1 VKSHLTSHIV
11 SHSFVTLVS
20 AESQYALSML
30 PLDTSQYSTSS
41 FGLWVIISCSRP
53 SSNRSLLLHRNRRRK
68 LVKAGFVDARRHH
81 YAFSFTSPRR
91 RKRLSYEPALRR
103 MPMSQGMRDT
113 SPVLLAL
120 RPQYQHS
127 STTHSAFLFAP
138 PHAAGISYRYCS
150 PSLLRRFYIQS
161 AQSSP
166 LHIRCHILVIARAA
180 T

>member
-20 AESQYALSML
+20 AESQNALSML

-81 YAFSFTSPRR
+81 YAFSFTSPDAGSVSRMNLR
-91 RKRLSYEPALRR
+91 CVGCPCHRVCATRHQCCSLCALS
-103 MPMSQGMRDT
+103 T
-113 SPVLLAL
+113 SIL
-120 RPQYQHS
+120 RPP
-127 STTHSAFLFAP
+127 TARFFL
-138 PHAAGISYRYCS
+138 
-150 PSLLRRFYIQS
+150 LLRTPLGS
-161 AQSSP
+161 A
-166 LHIRCHILVIARAA
+166 IDIVVLVCSVASTSNPRNLLPYLFTVIS
-180 T
+180 